1 MTAVDAPTTVA
12 DQATIEA
19 MTSTSCTPIGVKD
32 VAALLDVKDRTV
44 HIWLWRKNLPE
55 PDFHVNELPAWRREN
70 IIEWAG
76 LTGRIRGD
84 EALAAEYRA
93 LTGSDPRP
101 ARRAG
106 KLSAEVREQV
116 DGIGQ

>member
-1 MTAVDAPTTVA
+1 MTSPATTVA
-12 DQATIEA
+12 SPATIA
-19 MTSTSCTPIGVKD
+19 GMPPTPTCTPIGVKD

-55 PDFHVNELPAWRREN
+55 PDFQVNDLPAWNRAS
-70 IIEWAG
+70 IVQWAG
-76 LTGRIRGD
+76 LTGRIRGND
-84 EALAAEYRA
+84 ALTAEYRA
-93 LTGSDPRP
+93 LTGEDPQP
-101 ARRAG
+101 PRRAG